1 MTITKSSGVHA
12 SYPSLRGRTV
22 FVTGGGTGI
31 GAAIVEAFCVQGSKV
46 VFVDI
51 KEAESR
57 ALCERLNAVSETPP
71 LFLYCDLRDIGALRK
86 AIEKAKQTFGNI
98 SVLINNAADDTRHK
112 FSEVTPEYWDERLA
126 INMRPAFFAAQAV
139 YPQMKETGGGSI
151 INFGSI
157 SWMICT
163 GGMPAYTA
171 SKAAMHG
178 LSRGLA
184 RDFGPARIRIN
195 TLVPGWVM
203 TQRQLDKW
211 VDEEAKQLIDRSQC
225 LPGRVMP
232 DDIANM
238 ALFLAADDSAMIT
251 AQSFVVDGGW
261 V

>member
-1 MTITKSSGVHA
+1 MIMTESSSIHA
-12 SYPSLRGRTV
+12 TYPSLRGRTV

-31 GAAIVEAFCVQGSKV
+31 GAGIVEAFCAQGSKV

-57 ALCERLNAVSETPP
+57 ALCERLSAVSETPP
-71 LFLYCDLRDIGALRK
+71 LFFYCDLRDIGALRE
-86 AIEKAKQTFGNI
+86 AIEKTRQAFGNI
-98 SVLINNAADDTRHK
+98 SVLINNAADDTRHD

-126 INMRPAFFAAQAV
+126 INLRPVFFAAQAV
-139 YPQMKETGGGSI
+139 YPQMKEAGGGSI

-157 SWMICT
+157 GWMTCT
-163 GGMPAYTA
+163 GGYAAYTA

-184 RDFGPARIRIN
+184 RDFGPAHIRIN

-211 VDEEAKQLIDRSQC
+211 VDAEAEKLIDRSQC

-232 DDIANM
+232 GDIANM

-251 AQSFVVDGGW
+251 AQSFIVDGGW